1 MYPTRIRATSFV
13 GSQTS
18 LERQA
23 RHQGQP
29 DDIMWTAQN
38 DSFSLLNLSIRKYPR
53 TPHLEG
59 SRLQD
64 GDEGHEHVPFSSLQG
79 QYVVIEEKLDGGNC
93 AISFSEGGEL
103 LLQSRGH
110 YLTGGGRE
118 RQFALFK
125 RWAQCHEAVFLER
138 LEDRFIMYGEWL
150 HKLHAVPY
158 DALPHYF
165 TEFDVWDRKEE
176 RFLSTASRQA
186 LLAGLPVLSVPVLFE
201 GVVTPE
207 MRLKDLTALVRPSL
221 AKTPAWKEAYILAA
235 QRAGVSEAQ
244 AWAMADKSD
253 FSEGLYLKVE
263 TEAET
268 VGRLKWVRPDFV
280 QAIQD
285 SGKHHSEQ
293 PFVANGL
300 CAEADI
306 FSPELTACWPVKGK
320 GG

>member
-1 MYPTRIRATSFV
+1 
-13 GSQTS
+13 
-18 LERQA
+18 
-23 RHQGQP
+23 
-29 DDIMWTAQN
+29 MWTAQN
-38 DSFSLLNLSIRKYPR
+38 HSSSLLNLSIRKYPR

-59 SRLQD
+59 SRLQE
-64 GDEGHEHVPFSSLQG
+64 GDEGYEHVPFSSLIG
-79 QYVVIEEKLDGGNC
+79 SYVVVEEKLDGGNC
-93 AISFSEGGEL
+93 AVSFSEGGEL

-125 RWAQCHEAVFLER
+125 RWAQCHESVLLER

-158 DALPHYF
+158 DALPHF
-165 TEFDVWDRKEE
+165 FAEFDVWDRKEE
-176 RFLSTASRQA
+176 CFLSTARRKV

-201 GVVTPE
+201 GVVSSS
-207 MRLKDLTALVRPSL
+207 MRLKDLTALVQPSL
-221 AKTPAWKEAYILAA
+221 GKSVNWKQSFEQAAK
-235 QRAGVSEAQ
+235 QAGLTSSQ

-253 FSEGLYLKVE
+253 RSEGLYLKVE
-263 TEAET
+263 TEHET
-268 VGRLKWVRPDFV
+268 VGRLKWVRRDFV

-300 CAEADI
+300 RQGADI
-306 FSPELTACWPVKGK
+306 FSPVLTATW
-320 GG
+320 